1 MATRL
6 SKFTI
11 IYLEQQEAQQVPESD
26 SDYDIEEEQ
35 FDESKLKK
43 RKEMGKKISR
53 RGISSEVFGAFN
65 TKGKQ

>member
-1 MATRL
+1 M
-6 SKFTI
+6 
-11 IYLEQQEAQQVPESD
+11 PESD

-35 FDESKLKK
+35 FDENKLKK

>member
-1 MATRL
+1 M
-6 SKFTI
+6 
-11 IYLEQQEAQQVPESD
+11 PESD
-26 SDYDIEEEQ
+26 SDCDIEEEP